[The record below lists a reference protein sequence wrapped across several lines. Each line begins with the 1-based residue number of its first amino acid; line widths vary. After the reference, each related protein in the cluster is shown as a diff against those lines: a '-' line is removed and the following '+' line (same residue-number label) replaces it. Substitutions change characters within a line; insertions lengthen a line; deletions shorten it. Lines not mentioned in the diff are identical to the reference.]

1 MIDNNKQWFLLIL
14 AAAWL
19 FIALAL
25 AAGVYFATPSRM
37 MLRQLYRYYF
47 PPSAADYE
55 LQKLKLQ
62 IKSDQTS
69 NRKRT
74 RP

>member
-1 MIDNNKQWFLLIL
+1 MSSIIRLS
-14 AAAWL
+14 
-19 FIALAL
+19 
-25 AAGVYFATPSRM
+25 VYFATQDARALRLATLTVPPIT

>member
-25 AAGVYFATPSRM
+25 AAGVYFATPSHM
-37 MLRQLYRYYF
+37 MLDKGGQ
-47 PPSAADYE
+47 S
-55 LQKLKLQ
+55 
-62 IKSDQTS
+62 S
-69 NRKRT
+69 
-74 RP
+74 